1 MRRDKAIKYAIIGA
15 VALALSAYALYRFMR
30 TEPLNYMT
38 SSAQVRDIRQQ
49 VFALSL
55 IHI

>member
-30 TEPLNYMT
+30 TEPFKLHDLVSSGQRY
-38 SSAQVRDIRQQ
+38 SSAGIC
-49 VFALSL
+49 
-55 IHI
+55 